1 MSNAIRSL
9 LARKPAL
16 IMGILNATP
25 DSFSDGGQYHTL
37 KSALTHA
44 KSMIDAGV
52 DIIDVG
58 GESTRPG
65 ADAVGLQEELDRVIP
80 IIERLSHEF
89 DVPVSIDTYKPQV
102 MRDAVLAGA
111 QLINDV
117 NGLRSPGAVQVVAD
131 SGVPVCIMH
140 MQGGPKEM
148 QHEPN
153 YQDVVEEVIQFFNT
167 QISECK
173 SAGICKAD
181 ILIDPGIGFGKTL
194 QHNLQL
200 LKHIPRLTKETE
212 CKVLIGVSRKSLIDM
227 QLGRPVEERLPAS
240 LGLGVQSVLN
250 GAKILRVH
258 DVRATRDAIRMV
270 EAVQNVEPEKNN
282 FK

>member
-9 LARKPAL
+9 LARKSAL

-25 DSFSDGGQYHTL
+25 DSFSDGGQHYTL
-37 KSALTHA
+37 ESALRHA
-44 KSMIDAGV
+44 DSMIHEGA

-80 IIERLSHEF
+80 IIERLSIEF
-89 DVPVSIDTYKPQV
+89 EVPVSIDTYKPEV
-102 MRDAVLAGA
+102 MHDAVRAGA

-117 NGLRSPGAVQVVAD
+117 NGLRGPGAIQVVAD

-148 QHEPN
+148 QHAPN
-153 YQDVVEEVIQFFNT
+153 YQDVVEDVIRFFNT
-167 QISECK
+167 QIAECM
-173 SAGICKAD
+173 SLGISKTD
-181 ILIDPGIGFGKTL
+181 IVIDPGIGFGKTL
-194 QHNLQL
+194 EHNLLL
-200 LKHIPRLTKETE
+200 LKQIPRLIKETE
-212 CKVLIGVSRKSLIDM
+212 CQALIGVSRKSLIDM

-258 DVRATRDAIRMV
+258 DVRATHDAIRMV
-270 EAVQNVEPEKNN
+270 EAVQNIESEK
-282 FK
+282 

>member
-80 IIERLSHEF
+80 IIERLSSEF

-117 NGLRSPGAVQVVAD
+117 NGLRSPGAIQVVAD
-131 SGVPVCIMH
+131 CGVPVCIMH

-148 QHEPN
+148 QHAPD
-153 YQDVVEEVIQFFNT
+153 YHDVVDEVIQFFNA
-167 QISECK
+167 QIAECM
-173 SAGICKAD
+173 SAGIAKAD

-194 QHNLQL
+194 EHNLEL
-200 LKHIPRLTKETE
+200 LKQIPRLSKETG
-212 CKVLIGVSRKSLIDM
+212 CQVLIGVSRKSLIDM

-240 LGLGVQSVLN
+240 LGLGVQSALN

-258 DVRATRDAIRMV
+258 DVRATYDAIRMV
-270 EAVQNVEPEKNN
+270 EAVQNVEPEKQ
-282 FK
+282 